1 MRGRVVVVYAN
12 ANNTNRFATKFLLQ
26 MNSYH
31 QSIDDQI
38 GKYQLS
44 HIIDLEIDKAGQ
56 SLIVGF
62 CNSEVFRYSSTGAVN
77 KIK

>member
-1 MRGRVVVVYAN
+1 MLTILTDLQR
-12 ANNTNRFATKFLLQ
+12 KFLLQ

-31 QSIDDQI
+31 QSIDDHT

-44 HIIDLEIDKAGQ
+44 NILDLEIDKARQ
-56 SLIVGF
+56 SLLVSF